1 MTTTGIG
8 SGSTSSA
15 SPASPGSPASAVGA
29 ESRSTGRFL
38 HALVP
43 MRSRNP
49 HEEHRVATTLELLYD
64 LTLVIAFGVNGVQ
77 MAHALASGHVA
88 AGLAAFGFVQFS
100 TIWAWM
106 SYSSFASAYDTDDW
120 GVRMGV
126 AVQMVGVIMMT
137 TGIPQLYKGFEHHW
151 ELHSSTMV
159 AGYVVMRFSMVAL
172 WLRAAR
178 ANPDQ
183 ARSAR
188 IHALWI
194 ALVQALW
201 VGTTFLHHLSPLGLF
216 LASVPLF
223 AMELGVPA
231 YLLSRYDHMA
241 WHPHHLAER
250 FGLLTIITL
259 GEVVVGTAESV
270 AVLHSEHGWSA
281 STVVVLASGVSI
293 TLGLWWVY
301 FEVPFGQI
309 LHEHPSRALAVSYV
323 HFLLFASLAAIGS
336 GLHVAALREEG
347 ESAISST
354 GAVLSVVVPVTVFV
368 IALYALVVAVNLRTL
383 GRVQQLMLG
392 LTVAALAG
400 AVLLSAAGV
409 PFAACLAVIV
419 LAPWINVVGVEAVG
433 RRHMHERL
441 ESGS

>member
-1 MTTTGIG
+1 M
-8 SGSTSSA
+8 
-15 SPASPGSPASAVGA
+15 
-29 ESRSTGRFL
+29 
-38 HALVP
+38 
-43 MRSRNP
+43 
-49 HEEHRVATTLELLYD
+49 
-64 LTLVIAFGVNGVQ
+64 
-77 MAHALASGHVA
+77 
-88 AGLAAFGFVQFS
+88 
-100 TIWAWM
+100 
-106 SYSSFASAYDTDDW
+106 
-120 GVRMGV
+120 
-126 AVQMVGVIMMT
+126 
-137 TGIPQLYKGFEHHW
+137 
-151 ELHSSTMV
+151 
-159 AGYVVMRFSMVAL
+159 
-172 WLRAAR
+172 
-178 ANPDQ
+178 
-183 ARSAR
+183 
-188 IHALWI
+188 
-194 ALVQALW
+194 
-201 VGTTFLHHLSPLGLF
+201 
-216 LASVPLF
+216 
-223 AMELGVPA
+223 
-231 YLLSRYDHMA
+231 
-241 WHPHHLAER
+241 
-250 FGLLTIITL
+250 